1 MRRSGEELI
10 KGNDITSLF
19 TPNCGIPWYL
29 LFFLRFLLLLYL
41 YFSLALLNFPNLPE
55 NKKKDDSIVRYWLL
69 PTSPKQPTDRTKLG
83 LSLTSAGKAR
93 P

>member
-1 MRRSGEELI
+1 MRLSREELI

-19 TPNCGIPWYL
+19 TLNCGILWYL

-41 YFSLALLNFPNLPE
+41 YFSLALLNFPNQKT
-55 NKKKDDSIVRYWLL
+55 KKKDDSIVRYWLL
-69 PTSPKQPTDRTKLG
+69 PTSPKQPTDRTKLD